1 MAKKI
6 DKKTEELENQ
16 LKRALADYD
25 NLKKRLEKE
34 RGEIV
39 QFANET
45 LLLKVL
51 SIVDGLELALGQFW
65 QLLKEEGLVEIKV
78 GPKDKFDPEVME
90 AVGGEGEKVE
100 IVMQRGYKLHDRV
113 IRPTRVKLG
122 K

>member
-1 MAKKI
+1 MPKKSQA
-6 DKKTEELENQ
+6 TELENQ

-39 QFANET
+39 KFANEV

-51 SIVDGLELALGQFW
+51 GIIDGLELALGQFW
-65 QLLKEEGLVEIKV
+65 QLLREEEVEEIKV
-78 GPKDKFDPEVME
+78 KPGDKFNPEVME
-90 AVGGEGEKVE
+90 AVGGEGEEVE
-100 IVMQRGYKLHDRV
+100 QILSRGYKLHNRV
-113 IRPTRVKLG
+113 IRPARVKLG